1 MKWKRKPIHNEY
13 PVPVKTINPSVSKTT
28 RFNTFRKK
36 WNTSKMKRNNI
47 KLYDEEKE
55 EEKKKKKHL
64 KILGSFFKVQTPY
77 NLVSASSVLSSSSLL
92 SCCCNILRSYGMAA
106 FSCFFFFIF
115 YIVVA
120 ILNCIYLHA
129 ALFEFELRNKKILLL
144 LLSAWVFFLCIFS
157 YKILLKFNRQIKII

>member
-1 MKWKRKPIHNEY
+1 M
-13 PVPVKTINPSVSKTT
+13 PVPVKTINPTVSKQLVSIHFVRNKIQAKWREIILNCMT
-28 RFNTFRKK
+28 KK
-36 WNTSKMKRNNI
+36 K
-47 KLYDEEKE
+47 
-55 EEKKKKKHL
+55 KKKKKHL

-106 FSCFFFFIF
+106 FSCFFIF

-129 ALFEFELRNKKILLL
+129 ALFEFEFELKKKIIIIVGMGIL
-144 LLSAWVFFLCIFS
+144 FMYIFL
-157 YKILLKFNRQIKII
+157 